1 MQMLLL
7 HSNLVREKI

>member
-1 MQMLLL
+1 MLLL